1 MMEFSFSELR
11 LMGHDEALLWVLEEN
26 SRARLFY
33 EKCGFTFDGAKKE
46 IIIDKPH
53 IEMRYVRAL

>member
-1 MMEFSFSELR
+1 MMEFSLAELK

-33 EKCGFTFDGAKKE
+33 EKCGFTFDVAKKE
-46 IIIDKPH
+46 II
-53 IEMRYVRAL
+53 